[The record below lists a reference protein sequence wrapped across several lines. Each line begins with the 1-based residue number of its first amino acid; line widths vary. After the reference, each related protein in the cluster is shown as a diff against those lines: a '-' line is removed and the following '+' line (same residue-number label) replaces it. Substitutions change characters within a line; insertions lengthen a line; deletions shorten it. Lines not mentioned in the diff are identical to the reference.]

1 MMSLFKNLG
10 KTVKT
15 APLPAHTIDLPGY
28 VRMPDF
34 IRFYIDHLAS
44 KNFSKATMRRYV
56 YDFDS
61 FFQFVAEASG
71 EAIRARDITQEAFL
85 EIDGSGI
92 AAYAEYLALT
102 KQNAPSVINRKL
114 SALQSLF
121 RHLIDIGVLSENPVA
136 KINRPKQAKRD
147 PVYLTKREWDELI
160 QLLPSN
166 IEMNAREAAHYE
178 RDRVRDITLFQVLG
192 YSGMRLSEMT
202 QLTWSA
208 IDFHEGT
215 IRVIGKGNKERVIPL
230 AKPVRVAL
238 RKYAAH
244 YSVTMRG
251 PDPIF
256 QKQGKA
262 LSPRA
267 VQHILKR
274 HVDRLRPVLPFLE
287 RKQITPHKLRHTF
300 ATRLATGGVDVLT
313 IQQLLGHESVATTQ
327 VYAHIGDQ
335 EKKRAIELFD
345 GER

>member
-1 MMSLFKNLG
+1 MSLFKNLG

-15 APLPAHTIDLPGY
+15 VQIPAHTVDLPGY
-28 VRMPDF
+28 LRMPGF
-34 IRFYIDHLAS
+34 IRDYIDHLAS

-61 FFQFVAEASG
+61 FFSFVAAASG
-71 EAIRARDITQEAFL
+71 QDVRAIDITQEAFL
-85 EIDGSGI
+85 EIDGAGI

-102 KQNAPSVINRKL
+102 KGNAPSVINRKL

-166 IEMNAREAAHYE
+166 IEMNPREAAHYE
-178 RDRVRDITLFQVLG
+178 RDRVRDVTLFQLLG

-202 QLTWSA
+202 QLTWNDL
-208 IDFHEGT
+208 DFHEGT

-230 AKPVRVAL
+230 AQPARIAL

-244 YSVTMRG
+244 YQLSMRG
-251 PDPIF
+251 TEAVF
-256 QKQGKA
+256 EKQGKP

-274 HVDRLRPVLPFLE
+274 HTDRLRPVLPFLE
-287 RKQITPHKLRHTF
+287 RKHITPHKLRHTF